1 MSQSDP
7 SSSPNMNSDPA
18 TNPLGQSNGF
28 YFRFRMLLD
37 KFMRYGVA
45 FGGISIII
53 AITLIFVYLLLV
65 VFPIFHGAELD
76 NTKEY
81 KLDIEP
87 TTKTLF
93 MAMEE
98 QNEVA
103 LRVTSSGEMI
113 FFDTQDGSVITRQE
127 PDLPK
132 GVTVTSFANADP
144 AEATFVLGLSNGHAM
159 VYQHRYKVT
168 FPDDKRL
175 ITPKL
180 LMPLGESPILID
192 TQDEAISHI
201 AVQSNEEGYSLVA
214 ETADK
219 RLMLVSFAKEESL
232 LEDSVT
238 FERSEAELPY
248 PATDITHLL
257 IDKDQRELYVASAGS
272 NITFF
277 DIQEKSDPK
286 LLQHILISDSGAELT
301 ALASLTGG
309 ISILVGTSD
318 GQLAQWSLVRQEN
331 NQEQL
336 VKFREFESHNAAIRQ
351 IIPEFSRKGFLA
363 FDDDG
368 QFGIYHTTAE
378 QTVIRKQLTK
388 GLEQLALSPRAS
400 AMVTLTNNE
409 QISFWKIDN
418 EHPEIS
424 WSSLWGKV
432 WYESYPEPDYIWQ
445 SSSADNDFE
454 PKFSLVPISFGTLK
468 AAFYAMLI
476 AVPLA
481 IMGAI
486 FTAQFMS
493 PTMRKTVKPSIEIM
507 EALPT
512 VILGFLAGLWLAPFV
527 ESNLIGIFLMLLGM
541 PIGILLASYL
551 WQHLPQ
557 RIRFVV
563 PDGWEGALLIPAIFL
578 TGWIT
583 LTLGPIVELWWF
595 GGDVTQYGNHF
606 GPWLD
611 HNLWFVITA
620 LLFPILYLFVV
631 RAKPIQQQVSRLSS
645 DGLRNAANLS
655 IAIVVC
661 LIVGKLLTP
670 VIESAF
676 FDGDVVAYFKDAT
689 LAFDQRNSIVVGLA
703 MGFAVIPTIFSI
715 AEDALFAVPKHLIQG
730 SLALGATPWQ
740 TLIRVV
746 ILTASPGI
754 FSAVMIGLGR
764 AVGETMIVL
773 MATGNTPVMDFSIF
787 QGMRTLSANIAVE
800 MPESEVDST
809 HYRVLFLAALVL
821 FAFTFF
827 FNTLAEI
834 VRQRLRR
841 KYSSL

>member
-1 MSQSDP
+1 M
-7 SSSPNMNSDPA
+7 
-18 TNPLGQSNGF
+18 F
-28 YFRFRMLLD
+28 LD

-53 AITLIFVYLLLV
+53 AITLIFLYLLLV
-65 VFPIFHGAELD
+65 VFPIFHSAEIQQGAEFTISNEQTVSQAGESHAEKILH
-76 NTKEY
+76 
-81 KLDIEP
+81 L
-87 TTKTLF
+87 
-93 MAMEE
+93 AMEE

-103 LRVTSSGEMI
+103 LRVTATGKMI
-113 FFDTQDGSVITRQE
+113 FFDTRSGELKSTHTPV
-127 PDLPK
+127 LPE
-132 GVTVTSFANADP
+132 GVTVTSFAHADP
-144 AEATFVLGLSNGHAM
+144 AQTTIALGLSNGHAL
-159 VYQHRYKVT
+159 VYRHKYKVT
-168 FPDDKRL
+168 FPNDQRL
-175 ITPKL
+175 ITPVVE
-180 LMPLGESPILID
+180 MPLGEEPVLID
-192 TQDEAISHI
+192 TQDEALAHI
-201 AVQSNEEGYSLVA
+201 EVQRNDEGITLVA
-214 ETADK
+214 ATADQ
-219 RLMLVSFAKEESL
+219 RLLLVAFNKEESFL
-232 LEDSVT
+232 AETET
-238 FERSEAELPY
+238 FERVTKELPY
-248 PATDITHLL
+248 PAAPITHLL
-257 IDKDQRELYVASAGS
+257 VDKDQRELYVASEGGHIS
-272 NITFF
+272 FF
-277 DIQEKSDPK
+277 DIQDKTDPK
-286 LLQHILISDSGAELT
+286 LLQHLTVTDSGAEIS
-301 ALASLTGG
+301 ALESLTGG
-309 ISILVGTSD
+309 ISILVGTSN
-318 GQLAQWSLVRQEN
+318 GELAQWSLVRNEN

-336 VKFREFESHNAAIRQ
+336 VKFREFDKHAAAISD
-351 IIPEFSRKGFLA
+351 IIPEFNRKGFIAYDREGLT
-363 FDDDG
+363 
-368 QFGIYHTTAE
+368 GIYHTTAHN
-378 QTVIRKQLTK
+378 TVLRERLSDAGVRQI
-388 GLEQLALSPRAS
+388 GLSPRAN
-400 AMVTLTNNE
+400 AMLVLNE
-409 QISFWKIDN
+409 KHQVSLWDIDN

-432 WYESYPEPDYIWQ
+432 WYESHEEPKYLWQ
-445 SSSADNDFE
+445 SSSASNDFE

-527 ESNLIGIFLMLLGM
+527 EDNLIGIFLMLIGM
-541 PIGILLASYL
+541 PLGVLLAAYS
-551 WQHLPQ
+551 WQRLPEKL
-557 RIRFVV
+557 RFIV
-563 PDGWEGALLIPAIFL
+563 PDGWEGALLVPAVMLI
-578 TGWIT
+578 GWVT
-583 LTLGPIVELWWF
+583 LSLGPRLEMWWF
-595 GGDVTQYGNHF
+595 DGDITQYGKHL

-611 HNLWFVITA
+611 RNLYLVIAA
-620 LLFPILYLFVV
+620 LLFPWVFLYVTKSDFLNKQIT
-631 RAKPIQQQVSRLSS
+631 RAKSETAQSALTLGMAIIICVLLGALVAPL
-645 DGLRNAANLS
+645 LENL
-655 IAIVVC
+655 
-661 LIVGKLLTP
+661 L
-670 VIESAF
+670 

-689 LAFDQRNSIVVGLA
+689 IAFDQRNSIVVGLA

-730 SLALGATPWQ
+730 SLALGATQWQ
-740 TLIRVV
+740 TLTRVV

-821 FAFTFF
+821 FAFTFL